1 MTTEEAM
8 RLLSLV
14 RLGKELEL
22 PEMPSYSTLQELF
35 IGIGEGVLQQA
46 AGKPLDPRN
55 RDEERARRIREALR
69 SSM

>member
-1 MTTEEAM
+1 
-8 RLLSLV
+8 V

-35 IGIGEGVLQQA
+35 IGIGEGVLQQT